1 MLSLVGAIGLASC
14 GAAFT
19 SGDEGVDGAS
29 GAAGAS
35 SGSGGS
41 VDPGNDAS
49 NAGGG
54 ATAGPGGMAG
64 SGVTAG
70 SAGTAGSRGGA
81 SNGADAFVEAD
92 TRPPLDASSPPESG
106 AGDGSTVTG
115 DAGRDGIFCGSMKC
129 NPVSQVCCA
138 EAGALDPLST
148 LPLRCVPKGM
158 CSGTSPMNIP
168 CDDHADCAASSPTL
182 PVCCVGTSYG
192 MPNGHFILD
201 ECTIPSGC
209 VSNANVRHAYV
220 CSGPDDTTSC
230 PAGTACKPGQLREGY
245 FTCQ

>member
-1 MLSLVGAIGLASC
+1 MGGFQRLLSLVGAIGLASC

-41 VDPGNDAS
+41 VDPGKDAS
-49 NAGGG
+49 NGGG
-54 ATAGPGGMAG
+54 GVKAGPGGSGG

-70 SAGTAGSRGGA
+70 SGGSAGSRGDA

-92 TRPPLDASSPPESG
+92 TRPPVDASSPADSG
-106 AGDGSTVTG
+106 AGDGSTLAG
-115 DAGRDGIFCGSMKC
+115 DAGREGIFCGSTKC

-138 EAGALDPLST
+138 ESGALDPLST
-148 LPLRCVPKGM
+148 LPLRCVPKAM

-168 CDDHADCAASSPTL
+168 CDDHAHSPASSP
-182 PVCCVGTSYG
+182 P
-192 MPNGHFILD
+192 
-201 ECTIPSGC
+201 
-209 VSNANVRHAYV
+209 
-220 CSGPDDTTSC
+220 
-230 PAGTACKPGQLREGY
+230 
-245 FTCQ
+245 

>member
-19 SGDEGVDGAS
+19 ANDNGVDGAS

-41 VDPGNDAS
+41 VDSGEDAS
-49 NAGGG
+49 NSG
-54 ATAGPGGMAG
+54 AVVTAGPGGMAG

-70 SAGTAGSRGGA
+70 SGGSAGSHGGA
-81 SNGADAFVEAD
+81 SNGSDAFVEAD
-92 TRPPLDASSPPESG
+92 TRPPVDASSPADSGGEGSTG
-106 AGDGSTVTG
+106 AGD
-115 DAGRDGIFCGSMKC
+115 AGKDGIFCGSTRC
-129 NPVSQVCCA
+129 NPASQVCCA
-138 EAGALDPLST
+138 EIGALDPLST

-168 CDDHADCAASSPTL
+168 CDDHADCAISSPTL
-182 PVCCVGTSYG
+182 PICCVGTTFG
-192 MPNGHFILD
+192 MPNGQFILD

-209 VSNANVRHAYV
+209 VTNANVRHAYM

-230 PAGTACKPGQLREGY
+230 PPGTACKPGQLRQGY